1 MAFQATSWKR
11 SGTVEIARAVAGS
24 TSSKP
29 RRRQRHS
36 RARWSSGDGLGFLPG
51 TKMILF
57 LQIASVTVQL
67 DPCVA
72 PRGDLA
78 ENCSCVCPVKED
90 SFTDG
95 FAPGTS
101 AIHGGRRL
109 FTREQVENPL
119 GATLESLDSCHLRLG
134 LRDGLRYR
142 FFTVCWE
149 MVLAPTSISPRPRL

>member
-11 SGTVEIARAVAGS
+11 SGTVAIARAVAGS

-67 DPCVA
+67 DPRVA
-72 PRGDLA
+72 PRGDFA
-78 ENCSCVCPVKED
+78 ENVCCAFRP
-90 SFTDG
+90 
-95 FAPGTS
+95 S
-101 AIHGGRRL
+101 AIVNEASGTVAVL
-109 FTREQVENPL
+109 P
-119 GATLESLDSCHLRLG
+119 LES
-134 LRDGLRYR
+134 
-142 FFTVCWE
+142 V
-149 MVLAPTSISPRPRL
+149 